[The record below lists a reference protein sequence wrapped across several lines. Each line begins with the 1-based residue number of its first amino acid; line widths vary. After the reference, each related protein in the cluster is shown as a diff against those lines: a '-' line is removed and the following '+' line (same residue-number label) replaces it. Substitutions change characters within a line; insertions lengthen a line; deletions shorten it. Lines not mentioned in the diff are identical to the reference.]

1 VPLYTPVSA
10 RGPVVLRRKW
20 TGFGTVCGPISQNC
34 RASSVRCRLDSEQ
47 NPPSVQDVRV
57 DGYDA
62 TASFV
67 GRAPPVVLSELEL
80 GLLDATDDPSDTGQ
94 RLAVWSEDPARPPQ
108 DRPTSVVSLIGHGAV
123 MVLLAIPVLFA
134 VAVGIAA
141 ASR

>member
-1 VPLYTPVSA
+1 
-10 RGPVVLRRKW
+10 
-20 TGFGTVCGPISQNC
+20 
-34 RASSVRCRLDSEQ
+34 
-47 NPPSVQDVRV
+47 
-57 DGYDA
+57 
-62 TASFV
+62 
-67 GRAPPVVLSELEL
+67 VLSELEL

-123 MVLLAIPVLFA
+123 MVLLAIPVLFV